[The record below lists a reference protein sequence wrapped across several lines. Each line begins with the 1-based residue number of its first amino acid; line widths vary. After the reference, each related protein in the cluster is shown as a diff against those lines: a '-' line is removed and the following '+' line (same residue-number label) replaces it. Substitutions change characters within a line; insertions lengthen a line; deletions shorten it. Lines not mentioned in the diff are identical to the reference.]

1 MTPTF
6 QVRNTK
12 DLQAKTPI
20 LGSRSQLS
28 PAQRTKGPG
37 HLAYQPRVLSRA
49 NFLLFTVLRR
59 GSNLRGYPIL
69 RSHNHIAASPV
80 PDWGAIA
87 PPESGKACAGTGAE
101 PGQGA
106 CTRRTLEARGG
117 EGLRAPISPR
127 VSPLGHCGACA
138 APGGGHLHRTHVG
151 PAMPWGAEASLHG
164 VRSWEGSG

>member
-12 DLQAKTPI
+12 DLQTKTRI

-49 NFLLFTVLRR
+49 NFPLFTVLRR
-59 GSNLRGYPIL
+59 GSNLHGYPIL

-87 PPESGKACAGTGAE
+87 LPS
-101 PGQGA
+101 
-106 CTRRTLEARGG
+106 LEKRARARG
-117 EGLRAPISPR
+117 RSPAKGR
-127 VSPLGHCGACA
+127 VRGARSRRVAGRGCA
-138 APGGGHLHRTHVG
+138 LPSHHV
-151 PAMPWGAEASLHG
+151 
-164 VRSWEGSG
+164 